1 MFFNAIVH
9 TITFV
14 KLRSL
19 ILICYVRIT
28 IDLCMLIMSSSL
40 GKLSLS
46 PKARKIKTVFFF
58 PPCSKDPGGDMH
70 LWDLKR
76 GASISLQSPTPSM
89 LATWA
94 GEHLQRQESSTA
106 AGGPRGWSLASGV
119 LKGILLVRI
128 MVKVAWFWDQQ
139 KSVQLL
145 IQQVTPCS

>member
-14 KLRSL
+14 KLHFL

-40 GKLSLS
+40 AELSLS
-46 PKARKIKTVFFF
+46 PKARKIKTVFFS
-58 PPCSKDPGGDMH
+58 PCSKDPGGDLH

-106 AGGPRGWSLASGV
+106 AGGPRGRSLASGV

-145 IQQVTPCS
+145 IQQETPCS